1 MTAKL
6 PKLSLRLNAAQLD
19 VFHSVVLTGS
29 VTSAAR
35 MLHISQP
42 AVSRQLAE
50 LERALGFALF
60 TRDKK
65 RLVITP
71 EGSAFHDELV
81 ISYAGI
87 ERLGR
92 VAEEIRELR
101 RGHLRIAAMP
111 ALCFGPV
118 SGAVARFIEAFP
130 DVKVTFEAH
139 NSRRI
144 VDAAVEGLFDIGVT
158 QVTENYPGLLIEES
172 YRSRCV
178 CVLQKGHALTAKAT
192 IDIADLAG
200 HPVVA
205 LPPES
210 SAGIE
215 LRRRLDEAGF
225 VIVPRVETLTSFA
238 AIAMV
243 AERVGLA
250 IVDPF
255 TAAATGGDRIEVRA
269 FKPTVNFNFR
279 IVRPERRALSQPAAA
294 LLTMLREA
302 LKADP
307 RVMRMQARTA

>member
-1 MTAKL
+1 MTARS
-6 PKLSLRLNAAQLD
+6 PKPSLRFNHAQLD
-19 VFHSVVLTGS
+19 VFHSIVLTGS
-29 VTSAAR
+29 VTAAAR
-35 MLHISQP
+35 TLGISQP

-71 EGSAFHDELV
+71 EGSAFHDELS

-92 VAEEIRELR
+92 AAEEIRELR
-101 RGHLRIAAMP
+101 RGHLRVAAMP
-111 ALCFGPV
+111 ARCFGPV
-118 SGAVARFIEAFP
+118 SSAVARFVEAFP

-144 VDAAVEGLFDIGVT
+144 VDAMVEDLFDIGVT
-158 QVTENYPGLLIEES
+158 QVAGNYPGLLVEGS
-172 YRSRCV
+172 YCSHCV
-178 CVLQKGHALTAKAT
+178 CVLQTGHALAAKAVV
-192 IDIADLAG
+192 DIADLAG
-200 HPVVA
+200 QPFVA

-210 SAGIE
+210 MAGIE
-215 LRRRLDEAGF
+215 LRRVVNDAGL

-238 AIAMV
+238 AVAMV

-255 TAAATGGDRIEVRA
+255 TAATTAGGRIDVRP
-269 FKPTVNFNFR
+269 FKPTVNFNFSV
-279 IVRPERRALSQPAAA
+279 VRPERRTLSQPAAV
-294 LLTMLREA
+294 LLTMLHDA

-307 RVMRMQARTA
+307 RVTRG